1 MALKA
6 TIHKVQLQVAD
17 LNRHYY
23 AEHTMTLAR
32 HPSESEERMM
42 VRLLAFAHHATE
54 TLHFGRGVSTAG
66 EPDIWQK
73 DLTGAIEL
81 WIKLGQPDEKSIR
94 KACGQARKVVI
105 YSYSGHGALV
115 WWEQVGRKLKELEN
129 LAVVDIDASSVTS
142 LAALSAKNM
151 TLSCTIQDSSTYM
164 ASLDESVEIVM
175 ETRQSLPA

>member
-6 TIHKVQLQVAD
+6 TIHKVQLQVTD
-17 LNRHYY
+17 LDRHYY
-23 AEHTMTLAR
+23 AEHSMTLAR
-32 HPSESEERMM
+32 HPSESHERMM
-42 VRLLAFAHHATE
+42 VRLLAFAHHAHE
-54 TLHFGRGVSTAG
+54 SLYFGRGVSTED

-81 WIKLGQPDEKSIR
+81 WVQLGQPDEKTIR

-115 WWEQVGRKLKELEN
+115 WWEQIARKLKGLEN
-129 LAVVDIDASSVTS
+129 LAVVDIDAGSVTS

-151 TLSCTIQDSSTYM
+151 TLSCTIQDGSTYM
-164 ASLDESVEIVM
+164 ANLDDSVEVVM
-175 ETRQSLPA
+175 GRRQSLSS

>member
-6 TIHKVQLQVAD
+6 TVHKVKLQIAD
-17 LNRHYY
+17 MDRHYY

-32 HPSESEERMM
+32 HPSENDERMM
-42 VRLLAFAHHATE
+42 VRLLAFAHHANE
-54 TLHFGRGVSTAG
+54 SLHFGRGVSAED

-81 WIKLGQPDEKSIR
+81 WVQLGQPDEKTLR
-94 KACGQARKVVI
+94 KACGQARKVVV
-105 YSYSGHGALV
+105 YSYSGHGAQV
-115 WWEQVGRKLKELEN
+115 WWEQIGRKLKGLEN
-129 LAVVDIDASSVTS
+129 LVVVDIGAGSVTS

-164 ASLDESVEIVM
+164 ASLDDSVEVTM
-175 ETRQSLPA
+175 EIRHPLPS